1 MHKRE
6 KTPSWSEFNILLGT
20 VNLHDNI
27 AHLFVVDIEFDY
39 RNAIHKQMMHIEI
52 FLPIINKQKK
62 LDATERFVFQLF
74 GKYLEND
81 ENKPN
86 LTNVQKKR
94 IQH

>member
-27 AHLFVVDIEFDY
+27 VHLFVVDIEFDY
-39 RNAIHKQMMHIEI
+39 RNAIHNEI